1 MAAWFAS
8 ATPPSTQPKPA
19 LSPFP
24 TPRPLLSYDA
34 FGRNPEP
41 MAAVLEN
48 DVDLVARSVRGER
61 PAFAQIVARYQSLVC
76 AVAYS
81 ATGSVTQSEDVA
93 QETFLTA
100 WRSLG
105 ELREPA
111 RLRAWLCG
119 IARNLA
125 SNQRRRAGHEPA
137 HDALPIDAI
146 AHAPEPGLAVDEA
159 AIRDEEQAILWRS
172 IERIPAAYREP
183 LVLFYREHQSIEH
196 VARALDLS
204 EDVVRQ
210 RLSRGRKLLQ
220 AEVVSF
226 VEGAL
231 QRTGPGKAFTAAV
244 VAALPAMAV
253 SGKASA
259 AVAGLSAAHGGA
271 LAKSGGVALLAGL
284 FGPLVGAFNIWIG
297 VRTGLEAAPT
307 ARERALVWR
316 QAAVL
321 VGASVAFT
329 IALLA
334 LVQFGPRLGD
344 RAGVLLALGAALS
357 FGFAGWMVP
366 TLARYLREGRQA
378 RTDAGGPPTHFRE
391 FRSATTLLGWP
402 LVHVRYGVP
411 PVDAPPVRGWF
422 AVGDRAIGLVF
433 AMGQFSC
440 GLVSVGVVAVGGL
453 CVGGV
458 ALGVVPMATVAVGGL
473 VLGGAAFGGLT
484 IGGFS
489 AGWSGAVG
497 GLAIARD
504 YAAGGF
510 AIATHANDA
519 VAQQWLAAWLPPWLF
534 FTLLALIAVLSIV
547 PTLVY
552 ASRQRRHFRTPQ
564 E

>member
-1 MAAWFAS
+1 
-8 ATPPSTQPKPA
+8 
-19 LSPFP
+19 
-24 TPRPLLSYDA
+24 
-34 FGRNPEP
+34 
-41 MAAVLEN
+41 MAAVFED
-48 DVDLVARSVRGER
+48 DVDLVARSVRGDR
-61 PAFAQIVARYQSLVC
+61 PAFAQIVSRYQSLVC
-76 AVAYS
+76 SVAYS
-81 ATGSVTQSEDVA
+81 ATGSLTRSEDLA

-125 SNQRRRAGHEPA
+125 FNQRRSEGHEPA
-137 HDALPIDAI
+137 HDALPIDVVAE
-146 AHAPEPGLAVDEA
+146 APATAPAVEDA

-172 IERIPAAYREP
+172 IGRIPVAYREP
-183 LVLFYREHQSIEH
+183 LVLFYREQQSVEN
-196 VARALDLS
+196 VARSLELS

-220 AEVVSF
+220 AEVLSF

-231 QRTGPGKAFTAAV
+231 ERSAPGKAFTTAV
-244 VAALPAMAV
+244 IAALPAVAV

-271 LAKSGGVALLAGL
+271 LAKSGVMALLFGL
-284 FGPLVGAFNIWIG
+284 FGPLVGALNIWIG

-307 ARERALVWR
+307 ARERALVLR
-316 QAAVL
+316 HSAVL
-321 VGASVAFT
+321 VGGSIAYT
-329 IALLA
+329 IALLL

-344 RAGVLLALGAALS
+344 RAGALLAIGALLS
-357 FGFAGWMVP
+357 FGFAGWIVR
-366 TLARYLREGRQA
+366 TIARVMREARQVRA
-378 RTDAGGPPTHFRE
+378 EVGGAPTHYRE
-391 FRSATTLLGWP
+391 FRSATSLLGWP
-402 LVHVRYGVP
+402 LWHVRYGVP
-411 PVDAPPVRGWF
+411 PPDAPPVRGWV

-433 AMGQFSC
+433 AMGHVSC
-440 GLVSVGVVAVGGL
+440 GLVSVGVVATGGL

-458 ALGVVPMATVAVGGL
+458 ALGVVPMAAVSVGVL
-473 VLGGAAFGGLT
+473 ALGGAAFGVLA

-489 AGWSGAVG
+489 AGWTGAVG

-504 YAAGGF
+504 FAAGGF
-510 AIATHANDA
+510 AIAAHANDA
-519 VAQQWLAAWLPPWLF
+519 IARDWLAAWLPPWLF

-547 PTLVY
+547 PTLVV
-552 ASRQRRHFRTPQ
+552 ASRQRHHFKIPQ